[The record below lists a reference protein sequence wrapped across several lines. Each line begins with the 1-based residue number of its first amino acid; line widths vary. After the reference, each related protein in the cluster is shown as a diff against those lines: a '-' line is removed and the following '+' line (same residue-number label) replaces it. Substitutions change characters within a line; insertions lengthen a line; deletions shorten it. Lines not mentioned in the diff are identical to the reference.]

1 MRGGRLR
8 GKITFQEA
16 VEAPDD
22 YGQMV
27 ITYTD
32 RYTARADIIFKSGK
46 ELFDSD
52 EKTNNVSGII
62 ECRYGATDIDPIN
75 VKYRI
80 KDENTSRF
88 YDMESIINIDQRNHK
103 ITMAV
108 SDHANQNRS

>member
-16 VEAPDD
+16 VEASDD

-32 RYTARADIIFKSGK
+32 RYTARADVIFKSGK
-46 ELFDSD
+46 EVFESE
-52 EKTNNVSGII
+52 EKTNIVVGAI
-62 ECRYGATDIDPIN
+62 ECRYSSAKIDPIN

-80 KDENTSRF
+80 KDENTNRF